1 MIKEKIRNK
10 AKSLGFDAVGFTS
23 TVANPQDKKALSK
36 FLSQGW
42 NGEMT
47 WMEDTDGRRA
57 NPQKTMPTAKSIIV
71 LGMNY
76 GPAEN
81 PLPNLLHTDLGNI
94 SVYAQSTKDYHN
106 VIKKRLKQLGRW
118 IVNEYSENIKIFVDT
133 APIMEKPLA
142 ARSGIGWQAKH
153 TNIVSREFGSWLFLG
168 EIFTELDIPPDAPS
182 LDHCG
187 TCDLCQRVC
196 PTNAFPK
203 PYELDASK
211 CISYL
216 TIEHKSNID
225 PTLMSKMGNHIYGCD
240 DCLSVCPWNKFASST
255 EEKQLMPRIEL
266 TAPRLKDLAELD
278 DPSFRRFFSGSP
290 IKRTGRDRFIR
301 NILIAI
307 GNSGDLKLKP
317 SAEKLT
323 KDPSEIVANTAEWA
337 LSRLR
342 ALGDENE

>member
-1 MIKEKIRNK
+1 MIKEKIRDK

-23 TVANPQDKKALSK
+23 AVASRQNEQALAK

-47 WMEDTDGRRA
+47 WMENTDGRRPD
-57 NPQKTMPTAKSIIV
+57 PQKTMPTAKSIIM

-76 GPAEN
+76 GPTKN
-81 PLPNLLHTDLGNI
+81 PLTNLNHTSHGRI
-94 SVYAQSTKDYHN
+94 SVYAQTKKDYHV

-118 IVNEYSENIKIFVDT
+118 IVEEYSEDIKIFVDT

-168 EIFTELDIPPDAPS
+168 EILTELDILPDAPS
-182 LDHCG
+182 TDHCG
-187 TCDLCQRVC
+187 SCDLCQRAC

-203 PYELDASK
+203 PYELDATK

-216 TIEHKSNID
+216 TIEHKSLID
-225 PTLMSKMGNHIYGCD
+225 SELMSKMDNHIYGCD
-240 DCLSVCPWNKFASST
+240 DCLSVCPWNKFTSST
-255 EEKQLMPRIEL
+255 KEKQLMPRAEL
-266 TAPRLKDLAELD
+266 TAPRLKDLSELD
-278 DPSFRRFFSGSP
+278 DSTFRSFFSGSP

-301 NILIAI
+301 NVLIAI
-307 GNSGDLKLKP
+307 GNSGDRKLMT
-317 SAEKLT
+317 SAQKLT
-323 KDPSEIVANTAEWA
+323 HDPSEIVANTAEWA
-337 LSRLR
+337 LSKLR
-342 ALGDENE
+342 ALGSGNG

>member
-1 MIKEKIRNK
+1 
-10 AKSLGFDAVGFTS
+10 LGFDSVGFTS
-23 TVANPQDKKALSK
+23 VIASPKDEQALAK

-47 WMEDTDGRRA
+47 WMENMDGRRP
-57 NPQKTMPTAKSIIV
+57 NPLKTMPTAKSIIV

-76 GPAEN
+76 GPTKN
-81 PLPNLLHTDLGNI
+81 PLANLGHTDRGNI
-94 SVYAQSTKDYHN
+94 SVYAQTTKDYHD
-106 VIKKRLKQLGRW
+106 VVKKRLKQLGRW
-118 IVNEYSENIKIFVDT
+118 IVEEYSEDIKIFVDT

-168 EIFTELDIPPDAPS
+168 EIFTELDIPPDAPIA
-182 LDHCG
+182 DHCG

-203 PYELDASK
+203 PYELDATK

-225 PTLMSKMGNHIYGCD
+225 PELMSKMGNHIYGCD

-255 EEKQLMPRIEL
+255 GEKQLMPRIEL
-266 TAPRLKDLAELD
+266 TAPRLNKLAALD
-278 DPSFRRFFSGSP
+278 ESTFRNFFSGSP

-301 NILIAI
+301 NVLIAI
-307 GNSGDLKLKP
+307 GNSGDLRLKSSAKKL
-317 SAEKLT
+317 AH
-323 KDPSEIVANTAEWA
+323 DPSKIVANAAEWA
-337 LSRLR
+337 LSKLR
-342 ALGDENE
+342 ALSDDSD